1 MSRLIIFTV
10 FTILITGCG
19 DKNTV
24 KRIPLAK
31 AGNEILYLD
40 QVLDQLPE
48 GISATDSAAMVQT
61 YINKWARRE
70 FLLQKAEENLSQD
83 LRTDIDSQIEEA
95 RSNLVI
101 YEYQQQLMLEKMD
114 TVLSDA
120 ELENFYSANNSSFF
134 LNSNIIKALFIKL
147 PLETPDIEKI
157 KTLARSNEQNDLQQL
172 ETYCYQF
179 AEKFDDFN
187 EDWVPFNRVTIELP
201 ADLGIEENF
210 LRRTTFFETRDS
222 LSIYLLTIR
231 DYRLRSTLA
240 PFEYVKNDI
249 KRMIWNT
256 RRIEFLQSLGAG
268 IYNDAIKEN
277 KFTIYNK

>member
-1 MSRLIIFTV
+1 MNRII
-10 FTILITGCG
+10 ILALLTAFITGCNQ
-19 DKNTV
+19 KNAI

-31 AGNEILYLD
+31 AGDEILYLD
-40 QVLDQLPE
+40 QVRDNIPS
-48 GISATDSAAMVQT
+48 GTSSADSAAMIQT

-70 FLLQKAEENLSQD
+70 FLLQKAGENLPAGIKA
-83 LRTDIDSQIEEA
+83 DIDSQINEA

-120 ELENFYSANNSSFF
+120 ELENYYSANNVSFI
-134 LNSNIIKALFIKL
+134 LTSNIIKALFIKL
-147 PLETPDIEKI
+147 PAETPDIEKI
-157 KTLARSNEQNDLQQL
+157 KTLARSNEQADLQQL

-187 EDWVPFNRVTIELP
+187 ENWVPFNRVSIELP
-201 ADLGIEENF
+201 ADLGMEENF

-222 LSIYLLTIR
+222 SSIYLLTIR
-231 DYRLRSTLA
+231 DFRLRSTLA
-240 PFEYVKNDI
+240 PFEYVRDDI

-256 RRIEFLQSLGAG
+256 RRIDFLQSLEMG